1 MTATTIPNISTII
14 STIIP
19 ISIIPTIIAT
29 TMPLTWLAVTISHD
43 VMARL
48 TCHLADCGLY
58 MTKKDR
64 HTIVAGL
71 I

>member
-1 MTATTIPNISTII
+1 MSY
-14 STIIP
+14 
-19 ISIIPTIIAT
+19 
-29 TMPLTWLAVTISHD
+29 D

-48 TCHLADCGLY
+48 TFPKDKNGLY